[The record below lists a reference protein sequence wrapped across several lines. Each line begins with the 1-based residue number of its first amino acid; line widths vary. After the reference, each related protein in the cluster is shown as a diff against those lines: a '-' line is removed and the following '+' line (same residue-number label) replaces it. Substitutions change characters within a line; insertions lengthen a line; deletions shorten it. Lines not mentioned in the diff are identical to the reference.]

1 MTSQAVKGTWIR
13 TGGYRQFR
21 LREKTVLN
29 CIEGFTITAT
39 NITSIKETKD
49 NDSVKMGE
57 QHGSNHKG
65 CKDLSLLPALL
76 LSKFVCQV

>member
-1 MTSQAVKGTWIR
+1 MMSQAVKEMWICTDGDR
-13 TGGYRQFR
+13 RLR

-57 QHGSNHKG
+57 QHGSSHMG
-65 CKDLSLLPALL
+65 CKDLSLLAALL
-76 LSKFVCQV
+76 LSKFGCQV